1 MCENLWR
8 KSLTRNIIRID
19 RVSISDQV
27 AKQLQSLITS
37 GEFKVGDRLPTEN
50 ELCAQFGV
58 GRSTVREALRVLVA
72 MGMIRIQPGKG
83 AFVAKDEDNSF
94 DAIKYWFTEKHAE
107 LSELIEVRMAI
118 EPLAV
123 RLAIQR
129 ASPESIRQIQEIHNA
144 FKAAAQQKDHIELAI
159 LDESFH
165 NAIIY
170 ASGNSLLIKI
180 GKLIADAMK
189 EFRARSFAVSENI
202 SHATIPHE
210 KIVEAILKKNE
221 KAGVA
226 AMMNHLEISKED
238 MEKVVNI

>member
-1 MCENLWR
+1 MS
-8 KSLTRNIIRID
+8 KNIKKID

-37 GEFKVGDRLPTEN
+37 GEFMIGDRLPTEN
-50 ELCAQFGV
+50 ELCSQFGV
-58 GRSTVREALRVLVA
+58 GKSTVREALRVLAA
-72 MGMIRIQPGKG
+72 MGMIKIQAGKG
-83 AFVAKDEDNSF
+83 AYVTKNEDNTF

-129 ASPESIRQIQEIHNA
+129 ASKEAIEQIREIHLA
-144 FKAAAQQKDHIELAI
+144 FKTAAANHDHIEMAI
-159 LDESFH
+159 LDESYH
-165 NAIIY
+165 NAIIF

-189 EFRARSFAVSENI
+189 EFRARSFAVNQNI
-202 SHATIPHE
+202 DHATLPHE
-210 KIVEAILKKNE
+210 KILEAILNKDEN
-221 KAGVA
+221 AGA
-226 AMMNHLEISKED
+226 TAMILHLEISKQD
-238 MEKVVNI
+238 MEIVVNV

>member
-1 MCENLWR
+1 LN
-8 KSLTRNIIRID
+8 RNIIRID

-37 GEFKVGDRLPTEN
+37 GEFKVGDKLPTEN

-72 MGMIRIQPGKG
+72 MGMVRILPGKG
-83 AFVAKDEDNSF
+83 AFVAKNEDNSF

-118 EPLAV
+118 EPLAI

-129 ASPESIRQIQEIHNA
+129 ASDESIRQIQEIHSA
-144 FKAAAQQKDHIELAI
+144 FKAAALKQDHIELAI

-189 EFRARSFAVSENI
+189 EFRARSFAVHENI

-210 KIVEAILKKNE
+210 RIVEAILKKDE
-221 KAGVA
+221 KAGVE
-226 AMMNHLEISKED
+226 AMMNHLALSKED
-238 MEKVVNI
+238 MEKVVNV